1 MPRVH
6 ARLGPVLRTR
16 KTLLDAANVAL
27 IPLRPLSIGEILD
40 GAFLIVR
47 RNARSLLG
55 LPLVFVAALSLVIAA
70 TTLVGQLLGE
80 FSASFVSI
88 LILLLQSLLI
98 GTAAAGA
105 LVWLMGL
112 LTRASIITVMGDGF
126 APPAKLT
133 IRQALRFAGPM
144 LALAL
149 LIAAVLS
156 LMQGAAGA
164 VNFILTYTLVSG
176 GSLAADGAT
185 FLIETIL
192 VMVLSVFLGC
202 WLISWLSV
210 AVPVYVAE
218 GAFAPDWVGRGRR
231 PVNVVSALLRSFVLV
246 GWRDSFRVALVLTA
260 AVCLVLLA
268 GVFVFVGIFGIL
280 YLFLA
285 SLQMSLEV
293 AMQAVVMS
301 TVAGVVGVIVAASLG
316 IAYLSALQA
325 LLYLDLRM
333 RREGLDLALRFTVVP
348 VPEPGSVL

>member
-1 MPRVH
+1 M
-6 ARLGPVLRTR
+6 
-16 KTLLDAANVAL
+16 LDAANVAL

-55 LPLVFVAALSLVIAA
+55 LPLVFVAALSVVVAV
-70 TTLVGQLLGE
+70 TTLVGRLLGE
-80 FSASFVSI
+80 FSGSFVGVLI
-88 LILLLQSLLI
+88 ILLQALVV
-98 GTAAAGA
+98 GVVAAGA

-112 LTRASIITVMGDGF
+112 LTRASIVTVMGEGF
-126 APPAKLT
+126 APPVRLT
-133 IRQALRFAGPM
+133 IRQAVRFAGPM

-149 LIAAVLS
+149 LIGAVLS
-156 LMQGAAGA
+156 LMQGVAGT
-164 VNFILTYTLVSG
+164 VNMILTY
-176 GSLAADGAT
+176 AT
-185 FLIETIL
+185 FSVGGLADDETTFLMEAVL
-192 VMVLSVFLGC
+192 VMVLGVFLGC
-202 WLISWLSV
+202 WLVSWVSV

-218 GAFAPDWVGRGRR
+218 GAMAPDWVGRGRR
-231 PVNVVSALLRSFVLV
+231 PVNVVTALLRSFVLV
-246 GWRDSFRVALVLTA
+246 GWRDSFRVGVVLTG
-260 AVCLVLLA
+260 AVCLMLLS

-285 SLQMSLEV
+285 SLQLSLEV
-293 AMQAVVMS
+293 ATQALAMS
-301 TVAGVVGVIVAASLG
+301 AVAGVVGVIVAASLG